1 MFTVTLLTAA
11 CVSNVVD
18 DDGGDIVEPG
28 IPRTSVVV
36 PIVGGAAT
44 RNPLQEFYDGVYLRL
59 NEAHQEQDLALMQA
73 LLANYERED
82 VSEAIAQRL
91 AGFRALAMGLEFELH
106 AVAQARLRAAVP
118 AGEDPVDDGQEP
130 AASEEIGK
138 VSHYELVLPPLAGVA
153 VKLGGGSV
161 DDPIAFGVD
170 VRIRDYYLDGSSRTH
185 EDGDVVLLSET
196 VLLQNQP
203 LRLPL
208 ELDLGPS
215 AAVKRELDLRIDL
228 LPGYLG
234 IADRRVPVRRT
245 TLAARSDTQW
255 PQGLLGVR
263 DKPLQVLRDA
273 MAIGDASR
281 FMHVRLAAEFASAD
295 KQQEVRRALIDWVRL
310 GRPDQAMVAMA
321 ALAATTDVAIP
332 VGDRDGWLAWW
343 QASR

>member
-1 MFTVTLLTAA
+1 MTLLAA
-11 CVSNVVD
+11 GCVSTVVD
-18 DDGGDIVEPG
+18 DDGGDIVQPG
-28 IPRTSVVV
+28 IPRTSVVI
-36 PIVGGAAT
+36 PIVGGQAT
-44 RNPLQEFYDGVYLRL
+44 RSPLQELYAGIYLRL
-59 NEAHQEQDLALMQA
+59 NEAHEQRDLDLMRS
-73 LLANYERED
+73 LLAQYERED
-82 VSEAIAQRL
+82 LPEDVAQRM

-106 AVAQARLRAAVP
+106 AVAQASLLVVPPAGAAVP
-118 AGEDPVDDGQEP
+118 AEGQESVV
-130 AASEEIGK
+130 SEEIGK
-138 VSHYELVLPPLAGVA
+138 ASNYELVVPPLPGAV

-161 DDPIAFGVD
+161 DDPIAFSVD
-170 VRIRDYYLDGSSRTH
+170 VRIRDYFLDGSTRTH

-196 VLLQNQP
+196 VVLQDKP

-228 LPGYLG
+228 LPGYLN

-245 TLAARSDTQW
+245 TLAARSDRQW
-255 PQGLLGVR
+255 PQGLLEIR

-281 FMHVRLAAEFASAD
+281 FMHVRLAAEFATEEQ
-295 KQQEVRRALIDWVRL
+295 QQEVRRMLIDWVRL

-321 ALAATTDVAIP
+321 ALAATTDAVIP